1 VLVVAEPA
9 GGGKYV
15 VRVFDRGA
23 EILRFEGVERVEVD
37 GWEWQLVAPVAVE
50 AHSVVRGRNYVRVE
64 TARAVAGEL
73 VSRLAAELARVV
85 PEAVRQAVREMFTP
99 RW

>member
-37 GWEWQLVAPVAVE
+37 GWEWQPAAPAAVE
-50 AHSVVRGRNYVRVE
+50 ALSVVGGRNYVRVE

-73 VSRLAAELARVV
+73 VSRLAAELARIM
-85 PEAVRQAVREMFTP
+85 PEAVRQAVREMFMP

>member
-9 GGGKYV
+9 SDGKYV
-15 VRVFDRGA
+15 VRVFDGGA
-23 EILRFEGVERVEVD
+23 EILRFDGVERVEVD
-37 GWEWQLVAPVAVE
+37 GWEWQLVTPVAVV
-50 AHSVVRGRNYVRVE
+50 ALSVVRGKNYVRVE

-73 VSRLAAELARVV
+73 VSRLAAEMARTM
-85 PEAVRQAVREMFTP
+85 PEVVRQVVREMFMP

>member
-37 GWEWQLVAPVAVE
+37 GWEWQLVAPAAVE
-50 AHSVVRGRNYVRVE
+50 AYSVVRGRNYVRVE

-73 VSRLAAELARVV
+73 VSRLAAELARIV
-85 PEAVRQAVREMFTP
+85 PEVVRQAVREMFMP